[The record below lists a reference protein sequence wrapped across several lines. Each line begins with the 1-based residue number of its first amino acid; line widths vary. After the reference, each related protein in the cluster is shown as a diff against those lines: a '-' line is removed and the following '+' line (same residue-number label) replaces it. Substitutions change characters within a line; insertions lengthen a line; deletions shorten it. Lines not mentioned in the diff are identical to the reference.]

1 MGKRMGSD
9 PQNKGLH
16 QRNKLLLQVLE
27 RPILAWTLLA
37 AAAAQSI
44 EWIGI
49 VAQPEDRS
57 AIQEILAQLAL
68 AKPVQLIDGGATRQ
82 ASVYCG
88 LQGLPVAAT
97 HVLIHDGARCL
108 GTADLFDRCAA
119 ALADCDGLVAA
130 VPVKDTIKTVD
141 GNLQVTGTP
150 DRAQLWAAQTP
161 QGFRVSLLLAC
172 HEKGRALGWEVT
184 DDAALFERCNL
195 PVQIVMGEET
205 NLKITTPTDLPI
217 ADFILRQRTKQ

>member
-9 PQNKGLH
+9 PQNKGLR

-57 AIQEILAQLAL
+57 AIQEILIQLAL

-119 ALADCDGLVAA
+119 ALANCDGLVAA

-141 GNLQVTGTP
+141 GHLQVTGTP